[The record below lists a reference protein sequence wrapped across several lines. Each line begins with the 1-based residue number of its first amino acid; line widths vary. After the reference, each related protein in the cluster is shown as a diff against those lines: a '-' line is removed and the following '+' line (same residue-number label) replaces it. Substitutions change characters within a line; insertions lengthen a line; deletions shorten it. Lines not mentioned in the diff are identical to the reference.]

1 MGSDH
6 RSGESSTRVRAT
18 PTWIS
23 ALKDLGRR
31 PSFSYAALVALQAK
45 VMWGIW
51 SYRDLT
57 SGDEATF
64 YCQAYLWLTR
74 SMVDIAWSPLYAAF
88 FGTVMRLTTT
98 DPYAATTL
106 HRILIVLLLDVLVL
120 ALLRRLL
127 PPGIAWL
134 VAAWWAVLP
143 IVFDATFTVHLFAVI
158 PILVAWLLLGLGWNP
173 WTRGG
178 ALAVF
183 LAATFLVRN
192 EYMVATAV
200 LALSWLIWEW
210 RARPRCPPEART
222 RGTVYALAYGLPI
235 LLVGLLVGL
244 VYTRAVYRFPA
255 LHYRLNDKHVLN
267 MCQVYA
273 FGYQQ
278 RHPEWR
284 KDPWVQCTVLMQE
297 TFGQERP
304 TLSQMLR
311 ANPKAVAEHFLWNL
325 RLTPAGLQLLLFNSA
340 HSTINPDYAPSQQ
353 LGSPRPLIP
362 SIGLG
367 LILLA
372 GLYRLF
378 RERRYWWRA
387 WLRRRAGAWWAMFSV
402 LPVGVAVLLSQRPR
416 PAYLFV
422 QGIVL
427 MAVAGM
433 CLFMVVRPWRRL
445 QCGPVLL
452 PLTMVTLVL
461 LAPNRYRGSY
471 RPGERPL
478 LALYERL
485 APFAEVF
492 RRPATR
498 FLVSERI
505 MELNGYLVRD
515 FLRDPA
521 LNFDYSILSEALGS
535 APLPGVLAD
544 HGVTLL
550 YVNENLWRRLETD
563 GLQRPFITSPESA
576 GWRVVGMGGL
586 EGDRWMLLDKTKGD
600 QGPALPTPGGQ
611 GL

>member
-1 MGSDH
+1 MGSDQ
-6 RSGESSTRVRAT
+6 RSVGSLTGRRVAPTLTST
-18 PTWIS
+18 
-23 ALKDLGRR
+23 LMDLGRR
-31 PSFSYAALVALQAK
+31 PSFFYATLVALQAK

-64 YCQAYLWLTR
+64 YCQAYLWLTK

-106 HRILIVLLLDVLVL
+106 HRILIVLLLDVLIL

-134 VAAWWAVLP
+134 VAAWWTVLP
-143 IVFDATFTVHLFAVI
+143 IVFDATFTVHLFAVV
-158 PILVAWLLLGLGWNP
+158 PILAAWLLLALGWNP

-183 LAATFLVRN
+183 LGASFLVRN
-192 EYMVATAV
+192 EYLVATAM
-200 LALSWLIWEW
+200 LALSWLVWEG
-210 RARPRCPPEART
+210 RARLRVAPAART
-222 RGTVYALAYGLPI
+222 PGAVYALAYGLPL

-244 VYTRAVYRFPA
+244 VYTRAVYKFPA
-255 LHYRLNDKHVLN
+255 LDYRLNDKHVLN

-284 KDPWVQCTVLMQE
+284 KDPWVQCSDLMQE

-304 TLSQMLR
+304 TLAQMAR
-311 ANPKAVAEHFLWNL
+311 ANPKALAEHFLWNL

-340 HSTINPDYAPSQQ
+340 QSTINPDYAPSQQ
-353 LGSPRPLIP
+353 LGSPRPLVP
-362 SIGLG
+362 TIGLG

-372 GLYRLF
+372 GLYRLL
-378 RERRYWWRA
+378 RERHYWWRA
-387 WLRRRAGAWWAMFSV
+387 WLRRRSGAWWSMFSV
-402 LPVGVAVLLSQRPR
+402 LPVGAAVLLSQRPR

-427 MAVAGM
+427 MAAAGM
-433 CLFMVVRPWRRL
+433 CLFVLVRPWRKL
-445 QCGPVLL
+445 QIWAVLI
-452 PLTMVTLVL
+452 PLLMVALVC
-461 LAPNRYRGSY
+461 LAPNRYRTFY
-471 RPGERPL
+471 RLGERPL

-492 RRPATR
+492 RRPTSR
-498 FLVSERI
+498 FLVSERV

-521 LNFDYSILSEALGS
+521 VNFDYSILSGPQEP
-535 APLPGVLAD
+535 APFPDVLAR

-550 YVNENLWRRLETD
+550 YVNESLWRRLETD
-563 GLQRPFITSPESA
+563 TLQRPFLTSPDSA
-576 GWRVVGMGGL
+576 GWRVVGLGRL
-586 EGDRWMLLDKTKGD
+586 EGDRWMLLEKIEAG
-600 QGPALPTPGGQ
+600 QGHGVPTAAGQ